1 MTTGTN
7 KGAKARLEARIDP
20 DLDHMIDEAARRLH
34 LSKTAFVSQMLR
46 EASMKV
52 IARADVTLMDSVEF
66 DRMVASLE
74 IPDESPELKELFSR
88 PTQIAL

>member
-1 MTTGTN
+1 MTTATT

-20 DLDHMIDEAARRLH
+20 DLDHMIDEAARQLH
-34 LSKTAFVSQMLR
+34 LSKTAFISQMLR

-52 IARADVTLMDSVEF
+52 IARADVTLMDAAEF

-74 IPDESPELKELFSR
+74 TPDESPELKELFSR